1 MNGAE
6 EIKWRTGVRD
16 SPETVFAI
24 RSQLT
29 RCEPTGGEKNASAGG
44 DTDRDY
50 SSTRHQCFSGFSG
63 LELLDFVSALLQQL
77 YDAIRTGE
85 V

>member
-6 EIKWRTGVRD
+6 EIKWHTGVRD

-29 RCEPTGGEKNASAGG
+29 RCEPTDGEKNASAGG

-50 SSTRHQCFSGFSG
+50 
-63 LELLDFVSALLQQL
+63 
-77 YDAIRTGE
+77 
-85 V
+85 